1 MNLLFFFYTVMLIG
15 VALVACSVSLVVW
28 LMTRRR
34 DCVVAALGYA
44 VYGLDLSLI
53 FFDEYA
59 RNKHDYLVT
68 FEQPLTHPVPSLVLG
83 LTILLCLWVWVL
95 LRTHVE
101 VKLAR
106 IITFVVPVGVLM
118 LVFVPRSGASG
129 TVQQYLYWLTRD
141 MALLACLVFAG
152 VRYRFTD
159 SRAVKLDL
167 ERSRTF
173 FIVAAALILCVI
185 AEDTL
190 MILII
195 HPPADSVAA
204 GSFFWHLQERNI
216 SENVLMVATAVQLF
230 RRYREIFSVYAR
242 HPNEGDLGGGAVS
255 MDGGD
260 VASKLALF
268 AEAHKLSKREVE
280 VLDLLVRGA
289 DVQGIASELV
299 ISPGTVKAHLHRI
312 YGKVGVNARADLLDA
327 FWRR

>member
-95 LRTHVE
+95 MRAHVE
-101 VKLAR
+101 VKPAR
-106 IITFVVPVGVLM
+106 IMAFVVPVGLLM
-118 LVFVPRSGASG
+118 LAFVPRSGASG

-152 VRYRFTD
+152 VRYRLTD

-173 FIVAAALILCVI
+173 FIVAVALTLCVI

-195 HPPADSVAA
+195 HPPADSVVA

-242 HPNEGDLGGGAVS
+242 HPNEGDLGGGTVS

-260 VASKLALF
+260 VVSKLALF